1 MKNKSIRFYRDRVY
15 GVVKFYVKDAEVAQ
29 AITLLTG
36 RKTITEQDMK
46 ALETLGFTFEEVLNE
61 K

>member
-1 MKNKSIRFYRDRVY
+1 MKNKIIKFYRDRVY
-15 GVVKFYVKDAEVAQ
+15 GVVKFYVKEAEVAE
-29 AITLLTG
+29 AVTLLTG

-46 ALETLGFTFEEVLNE
+46 ALEALGFTFEEVLNE